1 MRRALQ
7 WAFGVFLVALVAC
20 NTQTPPQTSNFT
32 LESIGNLS
40 QDQIEHL
47 SEAQLQEIQAIL
59 EPEANRIESELSANT
74 AALNDDPDISA
85 QALWP
90 NYGLTLYYAASVSYG
105 YFMNN
110 VRGRYSGPD
119 WSTDACSNSP
129 DYPLGLNFKDSCIQ
143 HDFGYRNVPQYARG
157 RNETVRGMVDGRF
170 YSNLKS
176 VCASVSWFHPILKA
190 KCYVLAYTYYKAVHF
205 FGKGSYYSTRQRYP

>member
-1 MRRALQ
+1 MKKLALLLGL
-7 WAFGVFLVALVAC
+7 AVLAACSTTPVA
-20 NTQTPPQTSNFT
+20 PSSFT
-32 LESIGNLS
+32 LESIGQLT
-40 QDQIEHL
+40 QDQIENL
-47 SEAQLQEIQAIL
+47 SEAQLQEIQTIL
-59 EPEANRIESELSANT
+59 EPESKRLEDELAANT
-74 AALNDDPDISA
+74 AALSDDPSIST

-90 NYGLTLYYAASVSYG
+90 NYGQTLYYAASVNYK
-105 YFMNN
+105 YFMSN

-143 HDFGYRNVPQYARG
+143 HDFGYRNVPQYSRG
-157 RNETVRGMVDGRF
+157 RNETVRGTIDNRF

-176 VCASVSWFHPILKA
+176 VCADVSWLHPKTKA

-205 FGKGSYYSTRQRYP
+205 FGKNSYYGTRQRYP